1 MGKGPQT
8 GVDRVEQ
15 AYLTEILSQNAPA
28 FGLVRSA
35 FGFLLLDRA
44 GLSAVRHGLVD
55 RSRADLASRIAWR
68 KDPARG
74 RTETAL
80 RRLAVARC
88 LRRNLMGMLKHHLPH
103 CYVYLNVGHSNLD
116 AHTLHS
122 IGQSGGRKVILVHDT
137 IPLDHPELCRSDTLA
152 GFAQKM
158 RSVARYADLVIF
170 STHDA
175 RKKAEAHFLRFGRAP
190 KAVVAKLGVTLAEP
204 TPLSFTPQPPYF
216 VCLGTI
222 EPRKN
227 HATLLDV
234 WQRLGTA
241 APLLYIVGARG
252 WASDALF
259 TRLDAAEAE
268 GRVKILSGLT
278 DGQVTTLLQS
288 AQGLLF
294 PSLAEGFGIPAIE
307 AASLGTPVILSNLPV
322 FKEILPHSA
331 VYLEPEDSYSWLETI
346 ARLAAQKKNDTIAM
360 TPPSWGEHFNEVFT
374 ALS

>member
-44 GLSAVRHGLVD
+44 GLSAVRDGLVD

-103 CYVYLNVGHSNLD
+103 GYIYLNVGHSNLD

-122 IGQSGGRKVILVHDT
+122 IGQSDGRAVILVHDT
-137 IPLDHPELCRSDTLA
+137 IPLDHPELCRRDTLA
-152 GFAQKM
+152 SFAQKM
-158 RSVARYADLVIF
+158 RNVARYADLVIF

-175 RKKAEAHFLRFGRAP
+175 RTKAEAHFQRFGRAP

>member
-88 LRRNLMGMLKHHLPH
+88 LRRNLMGMLKYHLPH
-103 CYVYLNVGHSNLD
+103 GYGYFNVGHSNLD

-122 IGQSGGRKVILVHDT
+122 IGQSDGRKVILVHDT

-152 GFAQKM
+152 SFAQKM

-175 RKKAEAHFLRFGRAP
+175 RTKAEVHFQRFGRAP